1 MDTVHNPSFLDFTT
15 YPTIDWELLA
25 LAKRFYE
32 DSDYLYCEVPY
43 AVPVEYNLTKP
54 HDDPSFILDAG
65 VFKNQ
70 PHELVGSA
78 EQGFIY
84 QAYLKNLAS
93 NKMCSITP
101 CFRVENFSLQ
111 HLPWFMKL
119 ELFHLSNRQ
128 EDVDLMLNHAMN
140 FFATHV
146 EPERLNIIQTS
157 ETNWDITLD
166 SIEIGSYGMRELAEL
181 TFIYGTGLALP
192 RFNQAKN
199 YYKGTL

>member
-1 MDTVHNPSFLDFTT
+1 
-15 YPTIDWELLA
+15 
-25 LAKRFYE
+25 
-32 DSDYLYCEVPY
+32 
-43 AVPVEYNLTKP
+43 
-54 HDDPSFILDAG
+54 
-65 VFKNQ
+65 
-70 PHELVGSA
+70 
-78 EQGFIY
+78 
-84 QAYLKNLAS
+84 
-93 NKMCSITP
+93 
-101 CFRVENFSLQ
+101 
-111 HLPWFMKL
+111 
-119 ELFHLSNRQ
+119 
-128 EDVDLMLNHAMN
+128 MN